1 MVLAHPALPHSPT
14 STFRA
19 RVEELER
26 RMVHEAMAGA
36 GGNGA
41 EAARTLG
48 LAYHQLRYYLRKY
61 PWP

>member
-1 MVLAHPALPHSPT
+1 MAE
-14 STFRA
+14 FA
-19 RVEELER
+19 RICVFCGSR
-26 RMVHEAMAGA
+26 TGDDPRHV
-36 GGNGA
+36 